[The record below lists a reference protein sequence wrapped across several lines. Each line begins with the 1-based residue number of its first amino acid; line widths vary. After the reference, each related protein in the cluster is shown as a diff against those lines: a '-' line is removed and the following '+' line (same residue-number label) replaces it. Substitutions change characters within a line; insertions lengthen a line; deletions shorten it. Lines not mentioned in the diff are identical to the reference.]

1 LLFHTKLLVV
11 LDGETVVGGGG
22 GGGEACCPSLA
33 LLLVLLSL
41 TAAAAA
47 AMAMRPRLD
56 LDLTFAWD
64 IGSFFLVRP
73 GLNTRSGMFLSSTSL
88 SVDVAF
94 VFLVVRTEKD
104 GVGARVGDKVGS
116 GEVNV
121 GFSHIEFH
129 QLVASQID
137 SKDMTST

>member
-1 LLFHTKLLVV
+1 LFHTKLLVV

-41 TAAAAA
+41 TTAAAV
-47 AMAMRPRLD
+47 MAMRPRLD

-64 IGSFFLVRP
+64 IGSFFLVRR
-73 GLNTRSGMFLSSTSL
+73 GLNTRSGMLLSSTSL

-94 VFLVVRTEKD
+94 GFLVVRTEKD

-121 GFSHIEFH
+121 GFSHKEFH

>member
-1 LLFHTKLLVV
+1 MR
-11 LDGETVVGGGG
+11 
-22 GGGEACCPSLA
+22 
-33 LLLVLLSL
+33 LLLPDDESTVR
-41 TAAAAA
+41 
-47 AMAMRPRLD
+47 AMRPRLD

-73 GLNTRSGMFLSSTSL
+73 DLNTRSGMLLSSTSL

-94 VFLVVRTEKD
+94 GILVVRTEKD
-104 GVGARVGDKVGS
+104 GVGARVGDKVGA

-121 GFSHIEFH
+121 GYSHIEFH